1 MKERSSPEPVD
12 TSPFIRFREHPET
25 QDVLSMA
32 QERLNLL
39 NDDYQELSES
49 QNRGLS
55 SHPYEQVT
63 LFTIDKRP
71 TDRASALV
79 QATPLGLEQD
89 PRLEFSQMNIKNRRI
104 ILSQTALGEAL
115 TQKKPGFM
123 ASRMNLGKQAVW
135 AHPLFAGDKQPAA
148 IQLAFTVNQ
157 QPAQNHPGDVA
168 IGRVFQKHH
177 ESLDEVAEAIV
188 SLSSKTDSLSKS
200 LEIKPPTTPNAFVI
214 SWDVKNS
221 SAHVLTE
228 EYAIHEAY
236 LEAWKTEREKI
247 TRAYGVSVLDRG
259 DGEHII
265 IPIPKDLNNTIQV
278 KIDAQRMMRPLI
290 EKLRAKHAQVAHAFL
305 PTLSPSVSFHVGIGN
320 FEENQ
325 SGFLTSQAITDTVK
339 AKPVAGEDVA
349 YTYKAKKIL
358 IPSHPNKNLPL

>member
-1 MKERSSPEPVD
+1 MKESSSPEPAD
-12 TSPFIRFREHPET
+12 PSPFIRFRDRPET
-25 QDVLSMA
+25 QDVLNMA
-32 QERLNLL
+32 QERLNSL
-39 NDDYQELSES
+39 NEDYQELSES
-49 QNRGLS
+49 HNRGLS
-55 SHPYEQVT
+55 THPYEQVT

-79 QATPLGLEQD
+79 QAAPVGLEQD

-115 TQKKPGFM
+115 GQKKPSIM

-135 AHPLFAGDKQPAA
+135 AHPLFTGDEQSAA

-157 QPAQNHPGDVA
+157 QPTHKNPGNVA
-168 IGRVFQKHH
+168 IERVFQKHR
-177 ESLDEVAEAIV
+177 ESLDEVAEAIA

-247 TRAYGVSVLDRG
+247 TRAYEAYILDRG

-265 IPIPKDLNNTIQV
+265 VPIPKDLNNTIQV
-278 KIDAQRMMRPLI
+278 KLDAQRMMRPLI
-290 EKLRAKHAQVAHAFL
+290 EKLQAKHAQVAHAFL

-325 SGFLTSQAITDTVK
+325 SGFLTSQAITETVK
-339 AKPVAGEDVA
+339 AKPEAGEDIA
-349 YTYKAKKIL
+349 YTAKAKKIL
-358 IPSHPNKNLPL
+358 TPTDPNKNLPL